1 MTRWFSQLFD
11 KLLPPV
17 ILFLAVVTVWQAAV
31 AFWRIKPILL
41 PSPLLVAQALAQ
53 NSGKLAQAAGYTGA
67 AAGLGFVASLVVGTL
82 VAFTFSQSRWIRSS
96 GYPYAIF
103 LQTVPIVAIAPLIVH
118 WFGYGFQSVV
128 LTSFIIS
135 LFPIIA
141 NATAG
146 LLAIDPDLLDYFR
159 LNNASRWQVLWKLR
173 LPSAVPALCTGAKT
187 ACGLSVVGAIV
198 GEFFAGY
205 VGKRF
210 GLGYLI
216 LLTKDQSKMA
226 EMFAAVLTSTL
237 LGVAI
242 FSAVSFL
249 TATILHRWYD
259 APVEHRT

>member
-1 MTRWFSQLFD
+1 MTHGVSRLLD
-11 KLLPPV
+11 KVVPPV
-17 ILFLAVVTVWQAAV
+17 TLFLAVTALWQGAV
-31 AFWRIKPILL
+31 VYWRIKPILL
-41 PSPLLVAQALAQ
+41 PSPLLVAQAMGQ
-53 NSGKLAQAAGYTGA
+53 NFGKLMQAAGYTGA
-67 AAGLGFVASLVVGTL
+67 AAGLGFLASLLAGTL
-82 VAFTFSQSRWIRSS
+82 IAFAFSQSRWIRSS

-103 LQTVPIVAIAPLIVH
+103 LQTVPIVAVAPLIVH

-128 LTSFIIS
+128 LTSFLIS

-141 NATAG
+141 NGTAG

-216 LLTKDQSKMA
+216 LLTKDQNRMA
-226 EMFAAVLTSTL
+226 EMFSAVLTATL

-249 TATILHRWYD
+249 TVTILQRWYD
-259 APVEHRT
+259 APVEHRR